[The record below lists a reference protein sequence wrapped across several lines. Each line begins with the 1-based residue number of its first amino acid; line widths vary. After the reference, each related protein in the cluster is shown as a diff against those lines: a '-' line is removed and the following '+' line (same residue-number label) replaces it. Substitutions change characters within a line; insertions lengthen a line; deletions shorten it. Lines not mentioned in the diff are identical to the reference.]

1 MYYKRTAELLLQIQ
15 CRSRVHYVSICC
27 GKMQKIKIVCIMPN
41 RSWTVGE
48 IRLTEPLKALCQKHS
63 EIECHFTAVF
73 DVSVQ
78 DLEGA
83 NIVIFQRIAT
93 PFAERAAQKLTAMG
107 VPYIYEIDDLL
118 WDVPQ
123 GLLSSSA
130 WNRNKERLF
139 FLLKNARAV
148 TTTTPQ
154 IAEKLREFNSDVR
167 VIPNVLRLPAKRNF
181 SFDSRAKLILSATD
195 RIYIAPAAE
204 ALKKLQ
210 DLYSTEIIA
219 IGPVAEDLRAK
230 GIKVSEYPVMDLE
243 KYSAFLAS
251 LDNVIGLCPLDDSAF
266 SRCKSSVKYQS
277 YSLAGIPV
285 LASCREPYSGA
296 IRHGH
301 SGYLVPS
308 DSAEAWFE
316 ALQLH
321 LNEPERLE
329 EYVKKALADLENAA
343 DTGALWYTLF
353 QEIHQNSPAAVH
365 DFKMPSSWD
374 WGYFRYFFS
383 LEKYAALFRLIRQ
396 YGIGKIF
403 QLLRKGM

>member
-210 DLYSTEIIA
+210 LQKICVPRGSRSVNIRSWIWKNTQLSLPLLTMSSDYAPWMIRRFP
-219 IGPVAEDLRAK
+219 GV
-230 GIKVSEYPVMDLE
+230 KVPS
-243 KYSAFLAS
+243 
-251 LDNVIGLCPLDDSAF
+251 NTRVILWRG
-266 SRCKSSVKYQS
+266 SRCWQAAVNPIPGRSATDTADIW
-277 YSLAGIPV
+277 SLRT
-285 LASCREPYSGA
+285 LR
-296 IRHGH
+296 RHG
-301 SGYLVPS
+301 LK
-308 DSAEAWFE
+308 
-316 ALQLH
+316 
-321 LNEPERLE
+321 R
-329 EYVKKALADLENAA
+329 
-343 DTGALWYTLF
+343 
-353 QEIHQNSPAAVH
+353 
-365 DFKMPSSWD
+365 SS
-374 WGYFRYFFS
+374 S
-383 LEKYAALFRLIRQ
+383 I
-396 YGIGKIF
+396 
-403 QLLRKGM
+403 